1 MTPENFVYWLQ
12 GYLELANPSLLDE
25 KTILMIKEHLD
36 LVHNGPTKSAPS
48 NFSEEEVLEKIKKS
62 NFSEEEFLEKIRKAT
77 SIMNPELICV
87 PSDLSDTI
95 VYC

>member
-36 LVHNGPTKSAPS
+36 LVHNGPAKSAPS
-48 NFSEEEVLEKIKKS
+48 NFSEEVLKKS